1 MNISS
6 MKLYHLK
13 TSTRAD
19 RHYESYVSTPP
30 DLFLISF
37 STIRAA
43 HRRMKKVAAFF
54 SVVVVAAVAV
64 VVAVAVAVVV
74 VAVHY
79 GSKQCDI
86 GWSIK
91 KYSIKVK
98 AQKIEDD
105 LAES

>member
-13 TSTRAD
+13 TSTRED
-19 RHYESYVSTPP
+19 RHYESYVSTPS

-37 STIRAA
+37 SAIRAA

-64 VVAVAVAVVV
+64 MVA